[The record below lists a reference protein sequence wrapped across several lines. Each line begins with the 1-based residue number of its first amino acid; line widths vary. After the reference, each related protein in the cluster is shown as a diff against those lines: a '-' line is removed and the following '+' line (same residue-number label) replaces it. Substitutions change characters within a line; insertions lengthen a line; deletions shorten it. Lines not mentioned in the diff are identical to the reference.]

1 MQLRLFPLASVVL
14 FPGQRLD
21 LRVFEP
27 RYRLLMA
34 ECIQESE
41 PFGVVLIREGMEV
54 GGPAVPHQVGTV
66 ARLTGV
72 TPALDGMLHVTAVG
86 AQRFRIVTLDDS
98 APYLR
103 AEVER
108 VHDDPA
114 EVNSEVLRF
123 ARSGL
128 VRARELRALASG
140 EYERAYRVPEQP
152 GPVADAI
159 AGQAPVE
166 PARLQAVL
174 ETTNVRQRLDSVLP
188 MLDSVIAEARL
199 AAAQAASSRWA
210 AFGLTN

>member
-14 FPGQRLD
+14 FPGQRLA
-21 LRVFEP
+21 LQVFEP

-34 ECIQESE
+34 ECIQEGE
-41 PFGVVLIREGMEV
+41 PFGVVLIREGIEV
-54 GGPAVPHQVGTV
+54 GGPAVPHQVGTM

-72 TPALDGMLHVTAVG
+72 TPSGDGMLHVTAVG
-86 AQRFRIVTLDDS
+86 THRFRIVTLDDS

-103 AEVER
+103 AEVEPVR
-108 VHDDPA
+108 DELA

-128 VRARELRALASG
+128 VRERELRALVTG

-152 GPVADAI
+152 GAVADAI
-159 AGQAPVE
+159 AGLSSVD
-166 PARLQAVL
+166 PARRQIVL

-188 MLDSVIAEARL
+188 MLGSVIAEARH
-199 AAAQAASSRWA
+199 AASRAASSRWA
-210 AFGLTN
+210 AFGLAN